1 MKKNLYINSETGI
14 YTWKTKS
21 PFTWK
26 DSVYIKMLLQII
38 SIDHIYMTRLL
49 RNKSHQKKNCFMNT
63 FSRLL
68 YLVLII
74 LLAFVFIEGENCLNL
89 RSRYNGGEIIVAC
102 MSASRNREFQQK
114 LMVSLQTKEYLY
126 DHENVYKIL
135 HTRPIST
142 GFLPY
147 LITMKLLYSPEQTL
161 FKQF

>member
-1 MKKNLYINSETGI
+1 
-14 YTWKTKS
+14 
-21 PFTWK
+21 
-26 DSVYIKMLLQII
+26 
-38 SIDHIYMTRLL
+38 
-49 RNKSHQKKNCFMNT
+49 MNT

-68 YLVLII
+68 YLVFII
-74 LLAFVFIEGENCLNL
+74 LLACVFIEGENCLNL
-89 RSRYNGGEIIVAC
+89 RSSYNGGEIIVAC

-126 DHENVYKIL
+126 DHENVYKVL

-161 FKQF
+161 FEQFKIFFLSKPYLYYGIPCALADDRSPSVV